1 MLFLKTPVNLFV
13 LCSLLS
19 LIFTFANGQGS
30 TTSSF
35 ATTNNGVGTPANDVG
50 VPASDVGVA
59 ASDVG
64 VPASDVGVAASDVGT
79 AATQALPASYTDDEM
94 TYHVAG
100 KTSKVNGSDI
110 TLTSPISTTTW
121 IANSTNVVSWTGT
134 TPERLSIQLINDDT
148 SRLESGL
155 SLRASVETKDGQATV
170 LLPNLKDGTGYYI
183 RLYDQLD
190 ISKTL
195 ATSDKFQILRQ
206 TSIPL
211 QTSSTAD
218 VTPLATG
225 TQSGATGTTSNGTTT
240 GVLPNGHND
249 ASRMHS
255 FPCLLVFIALMS
267 SISTMF

>member
-1 MLFLKTPVNLFV
+1 MMFIKTPVKFV
-13 LCSLLS
+13 ILCFLLS
-19 LIFTFANGQGS
+19 LTTNYANGQSSTSGS
-30 TTSSF
+30 FTT
-35 ATTNNGVGTPANDVG
+35 TTNGVGTPANDVG
-50 VPASDVGVA
+50 VPASDVGVP

-64 VPASDVGVAASDVGT
+64 VPASDVGTPASDVGV

-110 TLTSPISTTTW
+110 TITSPISTTTW
-121 IANSTNVVSWTGT
+121 IANATNVVSWTGT
-134 TPERLSIQLINDDT
+134 TPERLSIQLINNNT

-211 QTSSTAD
+211 QTPSTAD

-225 TQSGATGTTSNGTTT
+225 GQPGATSTTSNGTTK

-255 FPCLLVFIALMS
+255 LPCLLIFIALVS
-267 SISTMF
+267 SISIMF